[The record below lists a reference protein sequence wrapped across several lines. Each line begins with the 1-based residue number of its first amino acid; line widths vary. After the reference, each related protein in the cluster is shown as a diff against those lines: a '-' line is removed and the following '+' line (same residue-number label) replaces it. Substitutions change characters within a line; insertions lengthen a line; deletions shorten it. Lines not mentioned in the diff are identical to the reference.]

1 MYIHM
6 CMHIGFG
13 FLMAIEIEI
22 EEEWHSGEWEWV
34 SELEKTCAPR
44 ACFGWIYVC
53 ILAEFNML

>member
-1 MYIHM
+1 M